1 MKIVYMIIALL
12 LINLIILAH
21 EWGHYISAKLSGV
34 KVNEFALGMGPKLL
48 KFQKGETLYSLRAF
62 PIGGFCA
69 MEGEDEESTDPRA
82 FQKSKTWKKIIIV
95 SMGAIVNL
103 ILGFMLVFVLNTQ
116 QSYFPSNKISEF
128 TQNSVSNHEGG
139 LKIGDEILSIDG
151 TRIFAYRDIDF
162 ALTSDKK
169 TSFDI
174 KVKRDNQVV
183 NLKDVKF
190 DLVTENN
197 NTDVN
202 IDFNVEIIE
211 KNIGSLI
218 SQSFL
223 RTISNIQT
231 VWVGLLGIITGRF
244 PFKNLGGTIGM
255 VSNLG
260 TVASM
265 GFSTSFITG
274 LMSLV
279 SAIAA
284 LTINLGVFNLLPL
297 PALDGG
303 RLVFLIFELIT
314 RKKVPAKYEG
324 WVHALGFVLLILLML
339 LTGYNDIIRL
349 IRKS

>member
-1 MKIVYMIIALL
+1 M
-12 LINLIILAH
+12 
-21 EWGHYISAKLSGV
+21 
-34 KVNEFALGMGPKLL
+34 
-48 KFQKGETLYSLRAF
+48 
-62 PIGGFCA
+62 
-69 MEGEDEESTDPRA
+69 
-82 FQKSKTWKKIIIV
+82 
-95 SMGAIVNL
+95 
-103 ILGFMLVFVLNTQ
+103 
-116 QSYFPSNKISEF
+116 
-128 TQNSVSNHEGG
+128 
-139 LKIGDEILSIDG
+139 
-151 TRIFAYRDIDF
+151 
-162 ALTSDKK
+162 
-169 TSFDI
+169 
-174 KVKRDNQVV
+174 
-183 NLKDVKF
+183 
-190 DLVTENN
+190 
-197 NTDVN
+197 
-202 IDFNVEIIE
+202 
-211 KNIGSLI
+211 
-218 SQSFL
+218 
-223 RTISNIQT
+223 
-231 VWVGLLGIITGRF
+231 WVGLLGIITGRF